1 MFVGDYAIAQWEFE
15 RYLAA
20 SDSGWEDYVV
30 TLLLQGKTRE
40 ALEYI
45 DSVDVDVDDENYE
58 WNDQTVRGLRAMI
71 LYSRGEFAEA
81 DRVFDELM
89 SMQVHDVRMLSLT
102 VTRAAAW
109 MGKKDLA
116 FEKLFEMAASKFQYL
131 HRKTFSPAWQNLH
144 DDPRWL
150 EYREF
155 NGTSAERL
163 DAIEF
168 DPDLP
173 E

>member
-1 MFVGDYAIAQWEFE
+1 
-15 RYLAA
+15 
-20 SDSGWEDYVV
+20 
-30 TLLLQGKTRE
+30 
-40 ALEYI
+40 
-45 DSVDVDVDDENYE
+45 
-58 WNDQTVRGLRAMI
+58 LRAMAQ
-71 LYSRGEFAEA
+71 YSLGEHAAAEKT
-81 DRVFDELM
+81 FEELTTM
-89 SMQVHDVRMLSLT
+89 KVDDKRALT
-102 VTRAAAW
+102 LWATQAAAW
-109 MGKKDLA
+109 MGKTDLA
-116 FEKLFEMAASKFQYL
+116 FENLSAMAATGFQVL
-131 HRKTFSPAWQNLH
+131 HRRTFSPLWQNLY

>member
-1 MFVGDYAIAQWEFE
+1 MQILDQRSLMF
-15 RYLAA
+15 
-20 SDSGWEDYVV
+20 S
-30 TLLLQGKTRE
+30 
-40 ALEYI
+40 
-45 DSVDVDVDDENYE
+45 
-58 WNDQTVRGLRAMI
+58 
-71 LYSRGEFAEA
+71 
-81 DRVFDELM
+81 
-89 SMQVHDVRMLSLT
+89 
-102 VTRAAAW
+102 VTRVAAW

-116 FEKLFEMAASKFQYL
+116 FENLFAMAATGFQYL
-131 HRKTFSPAWQNLH
+131 HRRTFSPGWQNLH